1 MVSTARPAFV
11 LGSPVRSTTLWI
23 RSCLIN
29 LGRLSL
35 TQIADIGAIKDRLV
49 LLSVMV
55 GTNLRIVNER
65 MLP

>member
-1 MVSTARPAFV
+1 MASTARSAFV

-29 LGRLSL
+29 LGRLSHAKCR
-35 TQIADIGAIKDRLV
+35 QGAINGRPA

-55 GTNLRIVNER
+55 GTKPRIVNAR
-65 MLP
+65 LLP